1 MKHIKS
7 YIAEKLKLDKNIQVD
22 SIIDLDDFIE
32 KYNLKESE
40 SGKLDDGFY
49 QSYYVDNDFEILWD
63 VNINNIDAKDI
74 DNTEDEINN
83 LFQIKHYVI
92 HLAKHNGTNQNS
104 DIRVLENGRGSG
116 IVGQIKLYPQELS
129 IIVQNDDSN
138 NIISFLLQAVN
149 YLLDR

>member
-7 YIAEKLKLDKNIQVD
+7 YIVEKLKLDKNIKVY
-22 SIIDLDDFIE
+22 SIYLDDFIE
-32 KYNLKESE
+32 KYNLKKSE

-49 QSYYVDNDFEILWD
+49 QDYYVDNDFEVLWD
-63 VNINNIDAKDI
+63 VNINNIGTKDI

-83 LFQIKHYVI
+83 LFQIQHYVI
-92 HLAKHNGTNQNS
+92 HLVKHSGTNLNCE
-104 DIRVLENGRGSG
+104 IRVLENGRHGN
-116 IVGQIKLYPQELS
+116 IVGSIKLYPQVLS